1 MILLA
6 TILYNYHIP
15 KSFLECCW
23 IFRSF
28 KKTAD
33 FSNYRNVDEPSGAV
47 ASSQQIEQ
55 GSSSSVA
62 SVSGTSAVPGC
73 STIAASS
80 QQAASS
86 TTSVTTTVAPVL
98 KRPQPSQDDAD
109 AKPLLPNVEYQVP
122 TSSQRDQEDDILVVS
137 DDDDLPDDGNSNFYR
152 FRRLQRGTQSV
163 DQQRSDTTQ
172 CGRGQRRSRRRIRRY
187 RRRGTKIKGTTQ
199 LFRRRRLFSY
209 RGGPTSSARPCRRLT
224 CPALVLPS
232 PIRPPRLN
240 QYLLQIHQ
248 ARKSDKVRRRNFPY
262 PLVRHWPPKV
272 APPYPMSR
280 FPNSKIPR
288 WKMWAT
294 AYGSLRYAQSGQLVS
309 WRRQRPLL
317 RPDAH
322 RLDQSGT
329 SAVRATVVRPGAG
342 HFDGSIDP
350 PDEGLFRAH
359 ARRRLFTARKAASG
373 IPRSRPQAQ
382 NVALPSGTL
391 KGPLP
396 RNRSH
401 GKKCICRKSSQLL
414 DRRLA
419 VSRLRPPGPAVQF
432 LLNLLERLSFGF
444 NNDSHDEYG
453 ADERRPREYEIV
465 QVHAPSES
473 DRVVNLVHDERRRR
487 QDERRHSGCEAF
499 DALREIFALNCRSYG
514 SEPQAEE
521 NAVNDKTGEWDPVA
535 IRDVDC
541 RLGVEVEPE
550 ACAGHCQGA
559 TWSNKNRI
567 LKMSSCIST
576 KAQPETEG

>member
-1 MILLA
+1 MRSPGNSSRGVGSGRSSGPTPIVWTSPEHPQSGQQSSGQGQAISMVPLTHPMRGKLVFEGGRA
-6 TILYNYHIP
+6 RPGQLRSQPIKDTIPGACAASALHGP
-15 KSFLECCW
+15 KGRLRDS
-23 IFRSF
+23 
-28 KKTAD
+28 
-33 FSNYRNVDEPSGAV
+33 AV
-47 ASSQQIEQ
+47 ASAGPECRPTIRLENKIQLGLRHSWIAED
-55 GSSSSVA
+55 SKHP
-62 SVSGTSAVPGC
+62 GTFC
-73 STIAASS
+73 
-80 QQAASS
+80 
-86 TTSVTTTVAPVL
+86 
-98 KRPQPSQDDAD
+98 
-109 AKPLLPNVEYQVP
+109 
-122 TSSQRDQEDDILVVS
+122 
-137 DDDDLPDDGNSNFYR
+137 YR
-152 FRRLQRGTQSV
+152 
-163 DQQRSDTTQ
+163 
-172 CGRGQRRSRRRIRRY
+172 
-187 RRRGTKIKGTTQ
+187 
-199 LFRRRRLFSY
+199 
-209 RGGPTSSARPCRRLT
+209 
-224 CPALVLPS
+224 
-232 PIRPPRLN
+232 
-240 QYLLQIHQ
+240 
-248 ARKSDKVRRRNFPY
+248 
-262 PLVRHWPPKV
+262 
-272 APPYPMSR
+272 
-280 FPNSKIPR
+280 
-288 WKMWAT
+288 
-294 AYGSLRYAQSGQLVS
+294 
-309 WRRQRPLL
+309 
-317 RPDAH
+317 
-322 RLDQSGT
+322 
-329 SAVRATVVRPGAG
+329 
-342 HFDGSIDP
+342 
-350 PDEGLFRAH
+350 
-359 ARRRLFTARKAASG
+359 
-373 IPRSRPQAQ
+373 
-382 NVALPSGTL
+382 TL